1 MVGISITILT
11 TKWTALIKNV
21 ADVKVV
27 KCKNIVSIGCCINN
41 VFTHL
46 LIDMRREKF
55 KFNTNTRYKKY
66 ERNGQAASCKKL
78 GSLLDLGNYKSTLFF
93 YQGWHLRLLCIG
105 APGQNERA
113 AAQPSFELED
123 LSDTTVD
130 ISKVHVSLWSKTT
143 MQQTSS
149 NCVTLPYN
157 SEWFDMD
164 IIHGGC
170 HIVPSTCWQNTL
182 NLSPVNKLIV
192 RLILWM
198 CTI

>member
-1 MVGISITILT
+1 MVGCIVSILTPTDIDGIMVGISITILT
-11 TKWTALIKNV
+11 TKWLIKNV

-93 YQGWHLRLLCIG
+93 YQG
-105 APGQNERA
+105 
-113 AAQPSFELED
+113 
-123 LSDTTVD
+123 
-130 ISKVHVSLWSKTT
+130 
-143 MQQTSS
+143 
-149 NCVTLPYN
+149 
-157 SEWFDMD
+157 
-164 IIHGGC
+164 
-170 HIVPSTCWQNTL
+170 
-182 NLSPVNKLIV
+182 
-192 RLILWM
+192 
-198 CTI
+198 